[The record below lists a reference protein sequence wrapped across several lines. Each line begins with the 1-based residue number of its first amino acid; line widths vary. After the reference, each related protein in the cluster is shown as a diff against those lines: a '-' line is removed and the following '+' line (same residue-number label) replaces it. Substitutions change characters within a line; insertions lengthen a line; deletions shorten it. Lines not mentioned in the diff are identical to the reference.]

1 MHTTPRPTTAPNDA
15 FVIKV
20 ATLARQT
27 AHVLLLLHNP
37 ADADGIAQDV
47 TLDCL
52 ACLQSG
58 RMEII
63 TTDLSAFVWTMV
75 IRRTLNVARAADR
88 RDTRAVA
95 CVREDDEMPI
105 WMSPGAMVE
114 CAELEA
120 FVALA
125 VASLPP
131 MCRRVYQMVR
141 DDNAS
146 YAAVA
151 LTLGISRHTVSE
163 HLKTAQRRLRAALV
177 EAGMIAPPAPRV
189 SPHHVTEAASDVG
202 ALLEVFTADAQDSA
216 A

>member
-1 MHTTPRPTTAPNDA
+1 MHTTARPSTAPNDA
-15 FVIKV
+15 FVIQV
-20 ATLARQT
+20 SILARR
-27 AHVLLLLHNP
+27 AARLLLLLHNP
-37 ADADGIAQDV
+37 ADADDIAQDV

-52 ACLQSG
+52 TSIQSG
-58 RMEII
+58 RMEIMP
-63 TTDLSAFVWTMV
+63 TDLSAFVWTMV

-95 CVREDDEMPI
+95 CVRDDDEMPI
-105 WMSPGAMVE
+105 WMSPEATVE

-141 DDNAS
+141 DDNAT
-146 YAAVA
+146 YAAIA

-163 HLKTAQRRLRAALV
+163 HLTTAQRRLRAALV
-177 EAGMIAPPAPRV
+177 NAEMIAPPVPRTRLTRLTAEANEVLAQRPDLAAV
-189 SPHHVTEAASDVG
+189 S
-202 ALLEVFTADAQDSA
+202 QDSA